1 MDKIKKNRENLSASS
16 LKTYR
21 SILSNIYKSVYP
33 DDNSFSFKNFNN
45 DELILEHL
53 KDLEFNKRKSKL
65 APLFVLTGNK
75 RYHESM
81 IKDIQQYNDHQDK
94 QEMTDYYKDNM
105 VSIDDVMNTFKGLER
120 NMKILMEKDRLS
132 NNDYQEMQKCIMLAL
147 MGGIFQPPRRSSDWI
162 MKFRNYTDTDN
173 YVDMKKGIFVFRN
186 FKTSKVYGTQTLE
199 INKELKKLLSK
210 WFKIIP
216 ETCDWILFD
225 NNFNHLTNSQMTHR
239 LNAIFGKKVS
249 TSMLRH
255 IYLTHKF
262 SNVNL
267 QDIKDTAS
275 AMGNSAL
282 MALQYVKRDKG
293 DEF

>member
-105 VSIDDVMNTFKGLER
+105 VSIDDVMTIFKSLER

-225 NNFNHLTNSQMTHR
+225 NNFNH
-239 LNAIFGKKVS
+239 
-249 TSMLRH
+249 
-255 IYLTHKF
+255 
-262 SNVNL
+262 
-267 QDIKDTAS
+267 
-275 AMGNSAL
+275 
-282 MALQYVKRDKG
+282 
-293 DEF
+293 